1 MASASVE
8 TAGDPLTGALLLA
21 RLAGHGSAAHPYAA
35 SPQLLR
41 APTAMRDL
49 ADLIHFLC
57 VLHGRY
63 PGLVDHAAARV
74 VEPEARSWLTNAT
87 YAFAGERA
95 YLARLA
101 VAAGPM
107 PSTPGAAGSDATV
120 LGQRH
125 AMETRASSERRGC
138 ALGAAMALV
147 LDWAAIRRCLDA
159 AAVRLGIEPPSYPSA
174 DLDAVVALA
183 DSYAAVAAVQR
194 ALLFGAEQILVQH
207 HGLWDLLEARQ
218 QARGAAA

>member
-8 TAGDPLTGALLLA
+8 TASGPQTGALLLE
-21 RLAGHGSAAHPYAA
+21 RLAEHGSAAHPYAA
-35 SPQLLR
+35 GARLQRS
-41 APTAMRDL
+41 PTAGRDL
-49 ADLIHFLC
+49 ADLIHYLC

-63 PGLVDHAAARV
+63 PGLIDHAAGRV
-74 VEPEARSWLTNAT
+74 VEAGPRAWLTNAS

-101 VAAGPM
+101 VAAGPV
-107 PSTPGAAGSDATV
+107 PSTPGAAGTDAAV

-125 AMETRASSERRGC
+125 AMETLALSERLGC

-147 LDWAAIRRCLDA
+147 LDWAAIRACLDA
-159 AAVRLGIEPPSYPSA
+159 AAGRLGIDPPAYPAAEPE
-174 DLDAVVALA
+174 AVARLA
-183 DSYAAVAAVQR
+183 DSCGAAPQVQR
-194 ALLFGAEQILVQH
+194 ALLFGAQQILVQH

-218 QARGAAA
+218 QARAAS

>member
-8 TAGDPLTGALLLA
+8 TAGGPLTGALLLA
-21 RLAGHGSAAHPYAA
+21 RLAEHGSAGHPYAA
-35 SPQLLR
+35 SPRLLK
-41 APTAMRDL
+41 APTAGRDL
-49 ADLIHFLC
+49 ADLIHYLC

-63 PGLVDHAAARV
+63 PGLIDHAAARV
-74 VEPEARSWLTNAT
+74 VEPEARGWLTNAT

-101 VAAGPM
+101 VAAGPV
-107 PSTPGAAGSDATV
+107 PSTPGAGGTDAAV

-125 AMETRASSERRGC
+125 AMETLASSERRGC

-147 LDWAAIRRCLDA
+147 LDWTAIRSCLDA
-159 AAVRLGIEPPSYPSA
+159 AAARLGVDSPAYAAADRDSIVRLADDYGAPPP
-174 DLDAVVALA
+174 
-183 DSYAAVAAVQR
+183 VQR
-194 ALLFGAEQILVQH
+194 ALLFGAHQILVQH

-218 QARGAAA
+218 QARAGS